1 MTENKEH
8 DKLFADLDA
17 LNEQHTEVGLAAGV
31 WKVQVRAL
39 VQHYLYDLKLKRVE
53 AAADRLTE
61 MEKAMRLAVGEAI
74 KAKTRASAALI
85 IAVGAMVAAM
95 AGALS
100 RSSLCGNMVASRPG
114 DGLACTLL
122 ATEKHPERNIRS
134 PPPFG
139 VFHSRFDFDLQRA
152 WAVSIARDCVCHSHQ
167 RPTECRNPYPLFLK
181 PERCAGRRQRGEGP
195 LHADVAES
203 RPRSRHLLMARRRRG
218 GLCGKSRPPS

>member
-1 MTENKEH
+1 
-8 DKLFADLDA
+8 
-17 LNEQHTEVGLAAGV
+17 V

-114 DGLACTLL
+114 PPGQHSSTTPISAAIAPALPKDAYVMRLSSVMTHGKTEIGRLEPMNTTEFPAIGGL
-122 ATEKHPERNIRS
+122 
-134 PPPFG
+134 
-139 VFHSRFDFDLQRA
+139 
-152 WAVSIARDCVCHSHQ
+152 
-167 RPTECRNPYPLFLK
+167 
-181 PERCAGRRQRGEGP
+181 RCAP
-195 LHADVAES
+195 A
-203 RPRSRHLLMARRRRG
+203 
-218 GLCGKSRPPS
+218 C